1 MLIIA
6 QTKSASTS
14 LLKTLER
21 VTKTLGVPHFSL
33 SSELTTINK
42 MEWSQREVVFQKL
55 DSKDL
60 DMISLFHPD
69 KNSPNKSIPKEVLL
83 YAIETKHFIKHYHL
97 DPIPEHIE
105 VIKQANVP
113 CVLTSREPI
122 EAHKSFM
129 KVPNIRKEYAQKNLD
144 NVTEYHDVWKKIS
157 DQNTDKIHRVTF
169 DQLVL
174 GSEQIIKDVCKLWE
188 LDIKDN
194 NLVLDVPLKSK

>member
-6 QTKSASTS
+6 QKKSASTS

-21 VTKTLGVPHFSL
+21 VTKTLGIPHFSL
-33 SSELTTINK
+33 SSGLTTINK
-42 MEWSQREVVFQKL
+42 MDWSQREAVFQKL
-55 DSKDL
+55 DSKDI
-60 DMISLFHPD
+60 DIIRSFHPD

-83 YAIETKHFIKHYHL
+83 YAIETNNFIKHYHL

-105 VIKQANVP
+105 IIQQAKVP
-113 CVLTSREPI
+113 CVLTSREPL

-129 KVPNIRKEYAQKNLD
+129 KIPNIRQEYAQENLD

-169 DQLVL
+169 DQLML
-174 GSEQIIKDVCKLWE
+174 GSEQIIKDICKLWG
-188 LDIKDN
+188 LDIKDSN
-194 NLVLDVPLKSK
+194 IILEQPDKLK